1 MSVNRIFTTFS
12 VSTSKLLSSPNT
24 FSSQNSNKL
33 SYSDNQA
40 IAHLT
45 DRFRT
50 DIADKPASLAN
61 ILNKILQEQPLEKT
75 QKKEFVNLAVKYPKS
90 ADEMTIADY
99 KTAVL
104 RAEYTQ
110 AGYAMLTDAEIMM
123 SEAAFESKGFTREW
137 HGFENL
143 QELQDYQRSGGTFTT
158 EKAMLERDVRGGQA
172 VLQYQKA
179 KAEEEALAK
188 LKAENEVNQMF
199 VDQARVLYN
208 SGVNIVEGTINM
220 TIDAALSNGGRNP
233 MVLSDP
239 TRPQVDFSGAKS
251 DYRSQMMRRNLE
263 GKVDGEGIKRG
274 EFMGLVIKSN
284 LRN

>member
-12 VSTSKLLSSPNT
+12 VSTSKLLSSLNT

-50 DIADKPASLAN
+50 DIVDKPASLAN
-61 ILNKILQEQPLEKT
+61 ILNKILQKQPLEKT
-75 QKKEFVNLAVKYPKS
+75 
-90 ADEMTIADY
+90 
-99 KTAVL
+99 
-104 RAEYTQ
+104 
-110 AGYAMLTDAEIMM
+110 
-123 SEAAFESKGFTREW
+123 
-137 HGFENL
+137 
-143 QELQDYQRSGGTFTT
+143 
-158 EKAMLERDVRGGQA
+158 
-172 VLQYQKA
+172 
-179 KAEEEALAK
+179 

-239 TRPQVDFSGAKS
+239 TRPQVDFSGAKV
-251 DYRSQMMRRNLE
+251 DYQSQMMRRNLE
-263 GKVDGEGIKRG
+263 GKINGEGIKRG